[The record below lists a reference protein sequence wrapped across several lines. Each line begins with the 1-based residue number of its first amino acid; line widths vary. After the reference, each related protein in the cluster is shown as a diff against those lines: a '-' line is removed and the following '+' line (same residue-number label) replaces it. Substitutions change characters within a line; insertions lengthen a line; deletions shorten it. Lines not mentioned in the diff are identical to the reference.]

1 MNLRNELRVLAS
13 LILLV
18 SGLILAGCSPAASP
32 KNLENPSL
40 EIALSEVNPSGD
52 SVDIAEGLTQAEAS
66 NAPGDQASQPQVESQ
81 PFIEQPAAQAG
92 ALPESPSLK
101 SAPPAGSQSETG
113 AVPQPAPESSSAAA
127 AAETGEPNIGFQAP
141 EFSLQTVD
149 GQPVNLSDLRGKN
162 ILLNYWVTWCIPCL
176 EEMPVLE
183 KLYQEYQDQNVVIL
197 SVNGINQDELD
208 TVMATIGEFAVTFP
222 VALDQS
228 AVVYDA
234 YRVQFMPTSF
244 FIDDQG
250 VIRYIQLGSNTEDGL
265 RTKIEQLISDQL

>member
-1 MNLRNELRVLAS
+1 MA
-13 LILLV
+13 
-18 SGLILAGCSPAASP
+18 
-32 KNLENPSL
+32 
-40 EIALSEVNPSGD
+40 
-52 SVDIAEGLTQAEAS
+52 
-66 NAPGDQASQPQVESQ
+66 
-81 PFIEQPAAQAG
+81 
-92 ALPESPSLK
+92 
-101 SAPPAGSQSETG
+101 
-113 AVPQPAPESSSAAA
+113 
-127 AAETGEPNIGFQAP
+127 GEPNIGFQAP

-208 TVMATIGEFAVTFP
+208 TVMATIGEYAVTFP
-222 VALDQS
+222 VVLDQT

-234 YRVQFMPTSF
+234 YQVQFMPTSF